1 MQTTPQDIL
10 HFWFVESTP
19 QMWFQSNKD
28 YDLAIRERFGQ
39 VCEAAARG
47 ECDSWRDTIQG
58 RLAEIIVLDQFS
70 RNIWRD
76 TPRAFSQDG
85 MALVLAQEA
94 IKLPEYQG
102 LSIMERKFIIMPFMH
117 SESRVIHEKA
127 LVLFTELGD
136 PATLA
141 HEIQH
146 KAMIDRFGR
155 YPTRNK
161 SMGRLSTE
169 EEIVFCKDLQD
180 TVNSIVENAI
190 AAKDQV

>member
-1 MQTTPQDIL
+1 MQIVQDVL

-19 QMWFQSNKD
+19 QMWFQGGKS
-28 YDLAIRERFGQ
+28 YDQTIRERFGP

-47 ECDSWRDTIQG
+47 ECDEWRATMQG

-76 TPRAFSQDG
+76 TPQAFSQDG
-85 MALVLAQEA
+85 IALVLAQEA
-94 IKLPEYQG
+94 IKLPEYQT
-102 LSIMERKFIIMPFMH
+102 LSTMEKKFVIMPFMH
-117 SESRVIHEKA
+117 SESRLIHEKA

-136 PATLA
+136 AATLE

-146 KAMIDRFGR
+146 KGMIDKFGR

-161 SMGRLSTE
+161 ILGRASSE
-169 EEIVFCKDLQD
+169 EEIAFCKNLTQMLEEF
-180 TVNSIVENAI
+180 VRQA
-190 AAKDQV
+190 QVSPN

>member
-1 MQTTPQDIL
+1 MPTISQDIL

-19 QMWFQSNKD
+19 KMWFQGSKA
-28 YDLAIRERFGQ
+28 YDQTIRERFGE
-39 VCEAAARG
+39 VCESAARG
-47 ECDSWRDTIQG
+47 ECHEWRSTMKG

-94 IKLPEYQG
+94 IKLPEYQT
-102 LSIMERKFIIMPFMH
+102 LSTMEKKFVIMPFMH
-117 SESRVIHEKA
+117 SESRCIHEKA

-136 PATLA
+136 PATLE

-146 KAMIDRFGR
+146 KGMIDRFGR

-161 SMGRLSTE
+161 TLGRSSSE
-169 EEIVFCKDLQD
+169 EEIAFCKNLTQMLEDFISQAQESPD
-180 TVNSIVENAI
+180 
-190 AAKDQV
+190 

>member
-1 MQTTPQDIL
+1 MQIVQDVL

-19 QMWFQSNKD
+19 QMWFQGGKS
-28 YDLAIRERFGQ
+28 YDQTIRERFGP

-47 ECDSWRDTIQG
+47 ECDEWRATMQG

-76 TPRAFSQDG
+76 TPQAFSQDG

-94 IKLPEYQG
+94 IKLPEYQT
-102 LSIMERKFIIMPFMH
+102 LSTMEKKFVIMPFMH
-117 SESRVIHEKA
+117 SESRLIHEKA

-136 PATLA
+136 AATLE

-146 KAMIDRFGR
+146 KGMIDKFGR

-161 SMGRLSTE
+161 ILGRASSE
-169 EEIVFCKDLQD
+169 EEIAFCKNLTQMLEEF
-180 TVNSIVENAI
+180 VRQA
-190 AAKDQV
+190 QVSPN

>member
-10 HFWFVESTP
+10 HFWFMESTP
-19 QMWFQSNKD
+19 QMWFQGGKS
-28 YDLAIRERFGQ
+28 YDQTIRERFGD
-39 VCEAAARG
+39 VCEAAAQG
-47 ECDSWRDTIQG
+47 ECDAWRATMKG

-94 IKLPEYQG
+94 IKLPEYQT
-102 LSIMERKFIIMPFMH
+102 LSTMERKFVIMPFMH
-117 SESRVIHEKA
+117 SESRCIHEKA

-136 PATLA
+136 PATLE

-161 SMGRLSTE
+161 SLGRLSSE
-169 EEIVFCKDLQD
+169 EEIVFCKDLTQMLED
-180 TVNSIVENAI
+180 FISQAQESP
-190 AAKDQV
+190 D

>member
-1 MQTTPQDIL
+1 MQIVQDVL

-19 QMWFQSNKD
+19 QMWFQGGKS
-28 YDLAIRERFGQ
+28 YDQTIRERFGP

-47 ECDSWRDTIQG
+47 ECDEWRATMKG

-76 TPRAFSQDG
+76 TPQAFSQDG
-85 MALVLAQEA
+85 IALVLAQEA
-94 IKLPEYQG
+94 IKLPEYQT
-102 LSIMERKFIIMPFMH
+102 LSTMEKKFVIMPFMH
-117 SESRVIHEKA
+117 SESRLIHEKA

-136 PATLA
+136 AATLE

-146 KAMIDRFGR
+146 KGMIDKFGR

-161 SMGRLSTE
+161 ILGRASSE
-169 EEIVFCKDLQD
+169 EEIAFCKNLTQMLEEF
-180 TVNSIVENAI
+180 VRQA
-190 AAKDQV
+190 QVSPN

>member
-1 MQTTPQDIL
+1 MQIVQDVL

-19 QMWFQSNKD
+19 QMWFQGGKS
-28 YDLAIRERFGQ
+28 YDQTIRERFGP

-47 ECDSWRDTIQG
+47 ECDEWRATMQG

-76 TPRAFSQDG
+76 TPQAFSQDG

-94 IKLPEYQG
+94 IKLPEYQT
-102 LSIMERKFIIMPFMH
+102 LSTMEKKFVIMPFMH
-117 SESRVIHEKA
+117 SESRFIHEKA
-127 LVLFTELGD
+127 LLLFTELGD
-136 PATLA
+136 AATLE

-146 KAMIDRFGR
+146 KGMIDKFGR

-161 SMGRLSTE
+161 ILGRASSE
-169 EEIVFCKDLQD
+169 EEIAFCKNLTQMLEEF
-180 TVNSIVENAI
+180 VRQA
-190 AAKDQV
+190 QVSPN

>member
-1 MQTTPQDIL
+1 MQTLPQDIL
-10 HFWFVESTP
+10 HFWFEESTP
-19 QMWFQSNKD
+19 QMWFQGNKA
-28 YDLAIRERFGQ
+28 YDQTIRERFGE

-47 ECDSWRDTIQG
+47 ECHEWRDTMKG

-94 IKLPEYQG
+94 IKLPEYRA
-102 LSIMERKFIIMPFMH
+102 LSTMERKFVIMPFMH
-117 SESRVIHEKA
+117 SESRIIHETA

-136 PATLA
+136 AATLE

-146 KAMIDRFGR
+146 KGMIDKFGR

-161 SMGRLSTE
+161 ILGRETSEVE
-169 EEIVFCKDLQD
+169 EAFYKDLTQTWED
-180 TVNSIVENAI
+180 IINQAQGSPE
-190 AAKDQV
+190 